1 MADLAVTPITAAPLS
16 ASAPIG
22 LAAPTAPRP
31 AAVPNA
37 DLASAQASASQAVD
51 AALSMFGAE
60 RRTPG
65 ANLPDTSLVSSLS
78 GVMSLDTTPTPA
90 TPPSPR
96 GAPSAP
102 DPDEIR
108 FQLAGFQSGT
118 RRADQED

>member
-1 MADLAVTPITAAPLS
+1 MIADHSNRVRANSWPRAPISRKAAGGSRVAADS
-16 ASAPIG
+16 ASA
-22 LAAPTAPRP
+22 
-31 AAVPNA
+31 
-37 DLASAQASASQAVD
+37 SEAVD

-60 RRTPG
+60 RRMPG

-78 GVMSLDTTPTPA
+78 GVMSLDTSPTPA
-90 TPPSPR
+90 APPSPR
-96 GAPSAP
+96 GAPSGP